1 MFPRKNNKI
10 EEKKQTP
17 RITVLTLSLSL
28 SLLIDIIFQNDL
40 WDGETPQKREKEL
53 TSGWDD
59 GVKSLLASR
68 LRSNP
73 RA

>member
-1 MFPRKNNKI
+1 MERKKTNS
-10 EEKKQTP
+10 EDHSP
-17 RITVLTLSLSL
+17 DSL